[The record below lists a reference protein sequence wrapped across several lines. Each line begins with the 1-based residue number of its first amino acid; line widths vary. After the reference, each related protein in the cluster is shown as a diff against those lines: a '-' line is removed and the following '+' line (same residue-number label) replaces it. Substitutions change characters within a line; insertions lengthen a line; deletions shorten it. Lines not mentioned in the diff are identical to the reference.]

1 MHPISFDPHRK
12 DKTISI
18 TDTLERTNE
27 ETNERTTVTMA
38 EKDLQHNAGDQAAE
52 AVAKLHLDDV
62 TGEMISKT
70 ELKKRQKARQKDE
83 EKAKKAAA
91 KGPVQKS
98 AKSAEAAEKELT
110 PNQVRYDVNYFCEDK
125 HSPLYVVL
133 RDSITDRQRASRQGQ
148 GLPSQGWYNLHR
160 VNSA

>member
-1 MHPISFDPHRK
+1 
-12 DKTISI
+12 
-18 TDTLERTNE
+18 
-27 ETNERTTVTMA
+27 MA
-38 EKDLQHNAGDQAAE
+38 DAQQPNAGDQAAE
-52 AVAKLHLDDV
+52 AVSKLHLDEV

-110 PNQVRYDVNYFCEDK
+110 PNQVRREAAARRKIGLTDI
-125 HSPLYVVL
+125 VL
-133 RDSITDRQRASRQGQ
+133 RDSITK
-148 GLPSQGWYNLHR
+148 SQ
-160 VNSA
+160 